1 MLAEFPFRTAIL
13 ALAVASLG
21 MHACGPDGD
30 ASAAGE
36 ASSERGGSLGQ
47 PTATF
52 PEDFGAIQTV
62 REMSDG
68 TVLVA
73 DPLGGALYSVDLDA
87 GTRVQVGAEGQGPE
101 EYMQPD
107 AVWRLPGDST
117 LLIDLGNGRM
127 TTLAPD
133 LSFGAT
139 SPLSAGDPRSGL
151 VVAIP
156 QAVDAEGRVYSRSL
170 GMSMG
175 GTPPDSGAVLR
186 ITRGTL
192 ALDTAAMYKLEDR
205 TITRSGGPNN
215 QNVSVMP
222 VPLSPEDAW
231 GAAPDGA
238 VVMARAADYSIEWHA
253 VDGTV
258 TAGAPTPYE
267 VISIGMREKEEWLGE
282 QGQSGGGIGISV
294 MMGPQGIQTNFSRG
308 GGGGGDDPSVD
319 DYEWPE
325 HKPAFYSGRIVVDP
339 MNRAWVRRHVEA
351 GAPSTYDVFD
361 RSAARE
367 ATYTLPHG
375 SRVVG
380 FGEDVVYVVSSDE
393 FDLNYLQRYAMP
405 AG

>member
-1 MLAEFPFRTAIL
+1 MLAQFPIRSATM
-13 ALAVASLG
+13 ALTVACLGMQACGSEGDAAVAG
-21 MHACGPDGD
+21 G
-30 ASAAGE
+30 
-36 ASSERGGSLGQ
+36 ASSEAGGSLGQ

-68 TVLVA
+68 TLLVA
-73 DPLGGALYSVDLDA
+73 DPLGGALYSVDMDA

-107 AVWRLPGDST
+107 AVWSLPGDST

-133 LSFGAT
+133 LSFGTT
-139 SPLSAGDPRSGL
+139 SPLSAGDPRTGL

-156 QAVDAEGRVYSRSL
+156 QAVDAAGRVYSRSL

-175 GTPPDSGAVLR
+175 GEPPDSGAVLR

-192 ALDTAAMYKLEDR
+192 AVDTASMYKLEDR

-215 QNVSVMP
+215 QNVDMRP

-258 TAGAPTPYE
+258 TAGSPTPYE
-267 VISIGMREKEEWLGE
+267 VVSIGMREKEEWLRE
-282 QGQSGGGIGISV
+282 QGQSGGGLGISV
-294 MMGPQGIQTNFSRG
+294 MMGPQGMQTSFSRG
-308 GGGGGDDPSVD
+308 GGGGDDESVD

-351 GAPSTYDVFD
+351 GGPSTYDVFD
-361 RSAARE
+361 RSADRQ

-375 SRVVG
+375 SRVIG
-380 FGEDVVYVVSSDE
+380 FGEGGVYVVSADE

-405 AG
+405 TS